1 LGLFFITHVDFVVTM
16 VTIEITSFRD
26 PYCLVISEL

>member
-1 LGLFFITHVDFVVTM
+1 VDFVVTM